1 MSGQGQPGGEARR
14 AGDIGAASDK
24 LLRRSLGKFEL
35 LYLSL
40 GGIIGSGWLFGPLY
54 TAQYAGGSAIL
65 SWIIGGIFVIFVGL
79 AYAELGSAIPKSG
92 GIVRYPHY
100 THGGIAGFIL
110 TWAYFLSAVSVPA
123 IEAVGAVTYLS
134 SLYPPLTSNGVLTPL
149 GIAVAY
155 LLLIA
160 FFIINYAGVNVL
172 GKTIHGLGWWK
183 LMIPVITIVILLVTV
198 LHPNNFTLGG
208 GFFPSAENVAGGS
221 SGIAGFAAVLYA
233 IPTTGVIFSY
243 LGFRQAVEYGGEGKN
258 PQKDIPFAV
267 IGALLIALAV
277 YTLLQVSF
285 IGAIDWN
292 QLNVTPG
299 NWTGLGS
306 SVLSNGPL
314 YEILR
319 TSPVAGAVLAL
330 FTVWAYILLL
340 DAVVSPSGTGLIYLG
355 TGTRTIYGFAANG
368 YLPEVF
374 LRIGRTRIPIASLIA
389 ATVIAAIFMLPF
401 PSWQSLAGFISSAT
415 VFTYIMGGIGL
426 ETLRR
431 TAPELQRPYRLPG
444 AKVLAPIATLAAGLI
459 VYWSGFAT
467 LYYVISAIMLGMALF
482 FAYYTYKYL
491 GMNKGASIAIGVIN
505 LVGVL
510 GSAYYLY
517 NSTSALSTANN
528 LAFAVYMISLL
539 AITVLDLAVL
549 RFLAKTD
556 EARREV
562 KASVWLFAYILL
574 MTVLSYFG
582 SFGLNPIIPFPTDT
596 VVAAVLTLGAHYGAV
611 YTGFRTQAIEDVLEE
626 LKQSIQS

>member
-1 MSGQGQPGGEARR
+1 
-14 AGDIGAASDK
+14 
-24 LLRRSLGKFEL
+24 
-35 LYLSL
+35 
-40 GGIIGSGWLFGPLY
+40 
-54 TAQYAGGSAIL
+54 
-65 SWIIGGIFVIFVGL
+65 
-79 AYAELGSAIPKSG
+79 
-92 GIVRYPHY
+92 
-100 THGGIAGFIL
+100 
-110 TWAYFLSAVSVPA
+110 
-123 IEAVGAVTYLS
+123 
-134 SLYPPLTSNGVLTPL
+134 
-149 GIAVAY
+149 
-155 LLLIA
+155 
-160 FFIINYAGVNVL
+160 
-172 GKTIHGLGWWK
+172 
-183 LMIPVITIVILLVTV
+183 
-198 LHPNNFTLGG
+198 
-208 GFFPSAENVAGGS
+208 
-221 SGIAGFAAVLYA
+221 
-233 IPTTGVIFSY
+233 
-243 LGFRQAVEYGGEGKN
+243 
-258 PQKDIPFAV
+258 
-267 IGALLIALAV
+267 
-277 YTLLQVSF
+277 
-285 IGAIDWN
+285 
-292 QLNVTPG
+292 
-299 NWTGLGS
+299 
-306 SVLSNGPL
+306 
-314 YEILR
+314 
-319 TSPVAGAVLAL
+319 
-330 FTVWAYILLL
+330 
-340 DAVVSPSGTGLIYLG
+340 
-355 TGTRTIYGFAANG
+355 
-368 YLPEVF
+368 
-374 LRIGRTRIPIASLIA
+374 
-389 ATVIAAIFMLPF
+389 MLPF

-415 VFTYIMGGIGL
+415 VFTYIMGGIGVQ
-426 ETLRR
+426 TLRR

-626 LKQSIQS
+626 LKQLIQS